1 MQSVLKISLA
11 VMLAVSL
18 AACGSSSKDGNG
30 DLKDKK
36 AELEKL
42 KAQQAEVNGKITK
55 LEDELAKLDTSLAK
69 KGKVKLVTLETI
81 DTSVFTHFIDLQGKI
96 DAQNVAMVAPQ
107 GQGGVVKAIYATG
120 QCRT

>member
-1 MQSVLKISLA
+1 MTIKLNYMQSVLKISLA

-69 KGKVKLVTLETI
+69 KRKSKISNTGNYRYVCVYAFYRPAGKK
-81 DTSVFTHFIDLQGKI
+81 
-96 DAQNVAMVAPQ
+96 
-107 GQGGVVKAIYATG
+107 
-120 QCRT
+120 